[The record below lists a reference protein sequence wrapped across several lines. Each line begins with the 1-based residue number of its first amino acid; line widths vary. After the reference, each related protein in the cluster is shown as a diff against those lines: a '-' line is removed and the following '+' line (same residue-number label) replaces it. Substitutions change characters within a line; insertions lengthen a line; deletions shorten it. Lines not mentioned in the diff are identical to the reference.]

1 MTVEEAAMEFTL
13 QGAGPFLHWLTLG
26 ILFVMPVLV
35 GLVAYKLGSLP
46 GEIARAR
53 KHPQAEAISICGWMG
68 IVTLVLWPVAMV
80 WAHLVPAGTATGGD
94 LSEAEV
100 QSTIGKLQLA
110 SRRLAAIEAS
120 LPKTPPLRGG

>member
-1 MTVEEAAMEFTL
+1 MGFTL

-53 KHPQAEAISICGWMG
+53 RHPQAEAISICGWMG

-80 WAHLVPAGTATGGD
+80 WAHLVPAENGRRR
-94 LSEAEV
+94 
-100 QSTIGKLQLA
+100 QSFRGRSSIDAWQA
-110 SRRLAAIEAS
+110 PADFAAA
-120 LPKTPPLRGG
+120 RCD